1 MLSKERML
9 RIMNILNSH
18 SFVTIQELIQQ
29 LGVSKSTINRDL
41 IELERQGLV
50 KRERGGAMK
59 VEMKETLN
67 NLKEIP
73 VREKEYVHRE
83 EKRRICKRAAERIQ
97 NGDCIYVDSG
107 TTPSYLLEY
116 LHHKD
121 IKLVTPSTYIVRKL
135 PMDFRGEI
143 YLVGGEF
150 NIGYDMSAGY
160 HTLEMIRKF
169 HFDKAFFSASGI
181 DLTNGEVMSVDF
193 SIGAVKEEVLRRS
206 RECYLLADKSK
217 LSIQALAT
225 WANLEQFDLVFT
237 DEEVEGNLP
246 DNFIVCK

>member
-150 NIGYDMSAGY
+150 NIGYDMSTGY

-169 HFDKAFFSASGI
+169 HFDKAFFPQV
-181 DLTNGEVMSVDF
+181 E
-193 SIGAVKEEVLRRS
+193 SI
-206 RECYLLADKSK
+206 
-217 LSIQALAT
+217 
-225 WANLEQFDLVFT
+225 
-237 DEEVEGNLP
+237 
-246 DNFIVCK
+246 

>member
-121 IKLVTPSTYIVRKL
+121 I
-135 PMDFRGEI
+135 
-143 YLVGGEF
+143 
-150 NIGYDMSAGY
+150 
-160 HTLEMIRKF
+160 
-169 HFDKAFFSASGI
+169 
-181 DLTNGEVMSVDF
+181 
-193 SIGAVKEEVLRRS
+193 
-206 RECYLLADKSK
+206 
-217 LSIQALAT
+217 
-225 WANLEQFDLVFT
+225 
-237 DEEVEGNLP
+237 
-246 DNFIVCK
+246 